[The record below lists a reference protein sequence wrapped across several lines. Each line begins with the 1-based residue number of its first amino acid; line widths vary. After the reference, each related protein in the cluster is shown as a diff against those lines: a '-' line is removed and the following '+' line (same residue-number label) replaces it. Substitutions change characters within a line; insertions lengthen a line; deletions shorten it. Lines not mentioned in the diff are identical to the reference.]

1 MGQGVLAL
9 SDASCKA
16 REFTTVAARCV
27 VRGVDGGV
35 LLVETP
41 PDPPPYPHPRAGSKP
56 PLHPIHSNPHIPPL
70 PFYNTNVRM
79 GGVRQTS
86 EDAALRGFFCLR
98 PGQVEPS
105 NLTPHPFRESY
116 LAWIT
121 FLTLV

>member
-41 PDPPPYPHPRAGSKP
+41 PADPTPPPPPRTGEATPPPY
-56 PLHPIHSNPHIPPL
+56 
-70 PFYNTNVRM
+70 
-79 GGVRQTS
+79 
-86 EDAALRGFFCLR
+86 
-98 PGQVEPS
+98 
-105 NLTPHPFRESY
+105 
-116 LAWIT
+116 
-121 FLTLV
+121 TL